1 MEFTE
6 DELKLL
12 KLIFNVADTIVES
25 QREGNYDVYNSNLL
39 YSIKEKLG
47 IYDILEGQGLIP
59 ILLFILFYSH
69 MNNIRKEVMQCP
81 MYLAF

>member
-25 QREGNYDVYNSNLL
+25 QREDNYDVYNSNLL

-47 IYDILEGQGLIP
+47 IYDILEG
-59 ILLFILFYSH
+59 
-69 MNNIRKEVMQCP
+69 
-81 MYLAF
+81 

>member
-25 QREGNYDVYNSNLL
+25 QRIDNYDVYTGNLL

-47 IYDILEGQGLIP
+47 IYDILEG
-59 ILLFILFYSH
+59 
-69 MNNIRKEVMQCP
+69 
-81 MYLAF
+81 

>member
-12 KLIFNVADTIVES
+12 KLIFNVADIIVES

-47 IYDILEGQGLIP
+47 IYDILEG
-59 ILLFILFYSH
+59 
-69 MNNIRKEVMQCP
+69 
-81 MYLAF
+81 

>member
-6 DELKLL
+6 DELRLL

-25 QREGNYDVYNSNLL
+25 QREGNSDVYNSNLL

-47 IYDILEGQGLIP
+47 IYDILEG
-59 ILLFILFYSH
+59 
-69 MNNIRKEVMQCP
+69 
-81 MYLAF
+81 